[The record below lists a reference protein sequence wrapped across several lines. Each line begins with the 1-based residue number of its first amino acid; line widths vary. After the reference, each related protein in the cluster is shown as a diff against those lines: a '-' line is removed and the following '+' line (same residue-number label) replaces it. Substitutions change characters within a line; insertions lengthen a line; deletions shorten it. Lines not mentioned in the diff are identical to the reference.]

1 VLWPST
7 VSRRVGAEFDTSGAP
22 NRVRKVSKRVHRRTS
37 CEPHLL
43 VANQVFDETAIKPT
57 APKATNNIQV
67 SQPPRS
73 TIPNL
78 RPQGTRALIQPT
90 TLNTVTRGRRWRC
103 SPPTRP
109 NMAWGTYEEK
119 FEAYVATVRGLLELE
134 RDRERRS
141 KYIDF
146 VDIYGGMTD
155 VVRLRHG
162 VFDGALR
169 WR

>member
-1 VLWPST
+1 
-7 VSRRVGAEFDTSGAP
+7 
-22 NRVRKVSKRVHRRTS
+22 
-37 CEPHLL
+37 
-43 VANQVFDETAIKPT
+43 
-57 APKATNNIQV
+57 
-67 SQPPRS
+67 
-73 TIPNL
+73 
-78 RPQGTRALIQPT
+78 
-90 TLNTVTRGRRWRC
+90 
-103 SPPTRP
+103 
-109 NMAWGTYEEK
+109 MAWGTYEEK